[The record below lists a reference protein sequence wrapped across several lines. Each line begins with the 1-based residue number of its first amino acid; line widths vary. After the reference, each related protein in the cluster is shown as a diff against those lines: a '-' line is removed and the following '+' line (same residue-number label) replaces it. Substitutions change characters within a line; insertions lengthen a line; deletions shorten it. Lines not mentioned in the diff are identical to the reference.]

1 MKLAKLIV
9 PAAVSV
15 LLLQACSN
23 DRTTSTS
30 TEVAPTEDAT
40 TTKADATTSSTQAS
54 NSTTAS
60 DKKKSAIANPEA
72 FLSNIFATAK
82 KGQLPNVPFTVGQ
95 TTFSDIKDQ
104 WGEPNLSFL
113 NTANFVQYRVKKSE
127 HIAYGFGIGR
137 GHILYDLRT
146 FVADD
151 GKTPLSSISFK
162 QIEQLFGKPESVVY
176 KGPDRTWTYTAGL
189 YQLQFTGNR
198 QKHMLHHI
206 SVYSAAYDDSKQ

>member
-9 PAAVSV
+9 PAAISV

-40 TTKADATTSSTQAS
+40 TTKAAATTSSNKANT
-54 NSTTAS
+54 STEATENEKAT
-60 DKKKSAIANPEA
+60 IADPA
-72 FLSNIFATAK
+72 TLLSTILATAK
-82 KGQLPNVPFTVGQ
+82 NGQLPNVPFTVGQ

-113 NTANFVQYRVKKSE
+113 NTANFVQYRAKKSE
-127 HIAYGFGIGR
+127 HIAYGLGIGR

-151 GKTPLSSISFK
+151 GHTPLSSISFK
-162 QIEQLFGKPESVVY
+162 QIQQLLGKPEAVAY
-176 KGPDRTWTYTAGL
+176 KGPDRTWTYTAGQ
-189 YQLQFTGNR
+189 YKLQFTGNR
-198 QKHMLHHI
+198 QKRMLHHI
-206 SVYSAAYDDSKQ
+206 SVYSAIYDDSKQ